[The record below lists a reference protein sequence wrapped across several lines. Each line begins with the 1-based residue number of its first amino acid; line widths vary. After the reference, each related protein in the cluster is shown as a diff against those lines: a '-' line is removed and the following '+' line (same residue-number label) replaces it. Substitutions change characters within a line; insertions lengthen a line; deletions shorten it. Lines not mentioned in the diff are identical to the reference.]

1 MSKNLV
7 IVESPAKAKTIEGY
21 LGKDFTVASSMGHI
35 RDLPKGGGA
44 IDIDNNFEPTY
55 EVSPD
60 KKDVISKLKKLAK
73 DAQMVY
79 LASDEDRE
87 GEAISWHLKEVLD
100 LNDAKTR
107 RIVFTEITKKAILNA
122 LENPRGID
130 EDLVNAQ
137 QARRVLDRLVG
148 YELSPILWKKIA
160 TGLSAGRV
168 QSVAV
173 RLVVERER
181 EITEFEVKS
190 SYRIN
195 AMFDLGNGKTLVA
208 ELPERFQTE
217 KEANEFLESCRN
229 AKFKIADLQ
238 TKPSKRSP
246 APPFTTS
253 TLQQEAARKLGY
265 SVIQTMMVAQKLYEA
280 GKISY
285 MRTDSVNLSDEARS
299 GAERQIKSA
308 FGKEFHQPRAFK
320 TKSSGAQEAHE
331 AIRPTDFS
339 VTDPHMDR
347 NAGRLYDLIWKRAI
361 ASQMADAELEKTT
374 ATISISTNPR
384 TLIATG
390 EVIKFEGFLKVYM
403 ESGDDEDE
411 EENSKVLPP
420 LKVGQDLRLDELV
433 ARQTFSRHAPR
444 YTEASLVKK
453 LEEMGIGR
461 PSTYAPTISTIQK
474 RGYVVKEVREGV
486 ERKYNVFTL
495 RDNKIE
501 KREDSEITGAEKNKL
516 FPTNTAM
523 VVNDFLVEHFP
534 DITDYSFTSEIEQE
548 FDEIAAGKLQWKKMI
563 ADFYKPFHKKVATT
577 EKVERSSVG
586 RTRELGVDPKTGKN
600 VYAKLGKF
608 GAYVQIGENP
618 DDNGGEKPKFASLR
632 PGQFI
637 ENVTLEHAMELFKMP
652 RDMGSFEG
660 KPVVIGIGRFGPYV
674 LHDKKYVSIPKDLD
688 PYTIPSEKAIELIE
702 AKRVADANKTIK
714 VFEGNPDIQILNGRF
729 GPYIK
734 AGKKNVKIPKDR
746 EPASLTLDECI
757 TLAENAPEK
766 RGRWGRAAAARSPQV
781 KEVPV
786 KTIGVKGT
794 ADKKVV
800 VKKAAAVKKT
810 AVKKVAKSPAKK
822 TVKKAA
828 TKTTAKVGKKAP
840 KKGKRS

>member
-21 LGKDFTVASSMGHI
+21 LGKDFKVASSMGHV
-35 RDLPKGGGA
+35 RDLPKGGDA
-44 IDIDNNFEPTY
+44 IDIENDFEPTY
-55 EVSPD
+55 EVSPE
-60 KKDVISKLKKLAK
+60 KKDIIQKLKKMAA
-73 DAQMVY
+73 DAETVY

-100 LNDAKTR
+100 LTDKKTR

-130 EDLVNAQ
+130 IDLVNAQ

-148 YELSPILWKKIA
+148 YELSPILWKKIK

-181 EITEFEVKS
+181 DITDFKVKS
-190 SYRIN
+190 SYKVN
-195 AMFDLGNGKTLVA
+195 AIFDLGKGKTLVA
-208 ELPERFQTE
+208 ELPERFE
-217 KEANEFLESCRN
+217 KEKDALEFLESCKG
-229 AKFKIADLQ
+229 AKFTIADLQ
-238 TKPSKRSP
+238 TKPSRRSP

-253 TLQQEAARKLGY
+253 TLQQEAARKLGF

-285 MRTDSVNLSDEARS
+285 MRTDSVNLSDEARN
-299 GAERQIKSA
+299 GAANQIKSA
-308 FGKEFHQPRAFK
+308 FGKEYHQTRQFK
-320 TKSSGAQEAHE
+320 TKSSSAQEAHE

-339 VTDPHMDR
+339 VTDPGMDR
-347 NAGRLYDLIWKRAI
+347 NALRLYDLIWKRAL

-374 ATISISTNPR
+374 ATIGISTNPR

-390 EVIKFEGFLKVYM
+390 EVVKFDGFLKVYM
-403 ESGDDEDE
+403 ESGDDDDE

-420 LKVGQDLRLDELV
+420 LKIGQVLKLDELIAKQV
-433 ARQTFSRHAPR
+433 FSRHPPR

-461 PSTYAPTISTIQK
+461 PSTYAPTITTIQK
-474 RGYVVKEVREGV
+474 RGYVVKEAREGV
-486 ERKYNVFTL
+486 ERRYNVFTL
-495 RDNKIE
+495 KNDEIA

-523 VVNDFLVEHFP
+523 IVNDFLVEHFP

-548 FDEIAAGKLQWKKMI
+548 FDEIANGKLQWKKMI
-563 ADFYKPFHKKVATT
+563 ADFYKPFHKKVSKT

-586 RTRELGVDPKTGKN
+586 RNRELGVDPKTGKN

-637 ENVTLEHAMELFKMP
+637 ENLTLADALELFKMP
-652 RDMGSFEG
+652 RDLGMFEE
-660 KPVVIGIGRFGPYV
+660 KPVMISIGRFGPYV
-674 LHDKKYVSIPKDLD
+674 LHDKKFVSIPKDTD
-688 PYTIPSEKAIELIE
+688 PYTIILEKAIELIE

-714 VFEGNPDIQILNGRF
+714 VFEENPDIQILNGRF

-734 AGKKNVKIPKDR
+734 AGKKNVKIPKGKT
-746 EPASLTLDECI
+746 PADLTLEECI

-766 RGRWGRAAAARSPQV
+766 KGRGGFGR
-781 KEVPV
+781 K
-786 KTIGVKGT
+786 
-794 ADKKVV
+794 
-800 VKKAAAVKKT
+800 KKA
-810 AVKKVAKSPAKK
+810 S
-822 TVKKAA
+822 
-828 TKTTAKVGKKAP
+828 
-840 KKGKRS
+840 

>member
-21 LGKDFTVASSMGHI
+21 LGKDFKVASSMGHV

-44 IDIDNNFEPTY
+44 IDIENNFEPTY

-60 KKDVISKLKKLAK
+60 KKEIIQKLKKLAQ
-73 DAQMVY
+73 DAETVY

-100 LNDAKTR
+100 LTDKKTR

-122 LENPRGID
+122 IENPRRID
-130 EDLVNAQ
+130 IDLVNAQ

-148 YELSPILWKKIA
+148 YELSPILWKKIK

-181 EITEFEVKS
+181 EITEFKVKS
-190 SYRIN
+190 SYKVN
-195 AMFDLGNGKTLVA
+195 ALFDLEKGKTLVA
-208 ELPERFQTE
+208 ELPERFDKE
-217 KEANEFLESCRN
+217 KDALEFLESCKG
-229 AKFKIADLQ
+229 AKFAIADLQ
-238 TKPSKRSP
+238 TRPSKRSP

-253 TLQQEAARKLGY
+253 TLQQEAARKLGF

-285 MRTDSVNLSDEARS
+285 MRTDSVNLSDEARN
-299 GAERQIKSA
+299 GAMAQIKSA
-308 FGKEFHQPRAFK
+308 FGKEYAQPRQFK
-320 TKSSGAQEAHE
+320 TKSSSAQEAHE

-339 VTDPHMDR
+339 VTDPGMDR
-347 NAGRLYDLIWKRAI
+347 NGLRLYDLIWKRAI

-384 TLIATG
+384 NLIASG
-390 EVIKFEGFLKVYM
+390 EVIKFDGFLKVYT
-403 ESGDDEDE
+403 ESADDEDE
-411 EENSKVLPP
+411 EENSKMLPP
-420 LKVGQDLRLDELV
+420 LKVGQALKLNEMV
-433 ARQTFSRHAPR
+433 AKQVFSRHLPR

-461 PSTYAPTISTIQK
+461 PSTYAPTITTVQK
-474 RGYVVKEVREGV
+474 RGYVVKEAREGV
-486 ERKYNVFTL
+486 ERRYNLFTL
-495 RDNKIE
+495 KNDKVSKGE
-501 KREDSEITGAEKNKL
+501 ATEITGAEKNKL

-548 FDEIAAGKLQWKKMI
+548 FDEIANGKLQWKKMI
-563 ADFYKPFHKKVATT
+563 ADFYKPFHKKVSKT
-577 EKVERSSVG
+577 EQVERSSVG
-586 RTRELGVDPKTGKN
+586 RSRELGVDPKTGKN

-632 PGQFI
+632 QGQFI
-637 ENVTLEHAMELFKMP
+637 ENLTLADAMELFKMP
-652 RDMGSFEG
+652 RDLGMFEE
-660 KPVVIGIGRFGPYV
+660 KPVVISIGRFGPYV
-674 LHDKKYVSIPKDLD
+674 LHDKKFVSIPKDND
-688 PYTIPSEKAIELIE
+688 PYTITLEKAIELIE
-702 AKRVADANKTIK
+702 GKRIADANKTIK
-714 VFEGNPDIQILNGRF
+714 VFKENPDIQVLNGRF

-734 AGKKNVKIPKDR
+734 AGKKNVKIPKGKT
-746 EPASLTLDECI
+746 PADLTLEECI

-766 RGRWGRAAAARSPQV
+766 KGRGGFA
-781 KEVPV
+781 
-786 KTIGVKGT
+786 
-794 ADKKVV
+794 KK
-800 VKKAAAVKKT
+800 KKA
-810 AVKKVAKSPAKK
+810 S
-822 TVKKAA
+822 
-828 TKTTAKVGKKAP
+828 
-840 KKGKRS
+840 